1 MHAIYITL
9 RTAST
14 EPALKERRNTI
25 EVIPLSPALGAEIRG
40 VDLTKTLTETTA
52 EAIND
57 AWLEHLV
64 IVFRGQ
70 IISDEDQVR
79 FGTYFGQIGDYLR
92 PDTLRSE
99 VMKERHRAV
108 MFVSNIV
115 ENGQPIG
122 TLPDGE
128 MMFHTDTGY
137 AQNPHKATTL
147 YAIELPDRGG
157 HTIFSNQ
164 YAVYNALTDRLRT
177 KLKGCKAH
185 NAYEFGTMI
194 KSKDRYDAPETR
206 FANHPIFRTHSESGR
221 TSLYVNELMTEE
233 IIGMP
238 HEESR
243 ATLDELFALQ
253 REPRFLY
260 EHVWQLGD
268 LVMWDNRCTLH
279 ARTDFPRDQRRLLRR
294 ITIEEA
300 ASIAE

>member
-1 MHAIYITL
+1 MAMTV
-9 RTAST
+9 T
-14 EPALKERRNTI
+14 
-25 EVIPLSPALGAEIRG
+25 PLSDALGAEISG
-40 VDLTKTLTETTA
+40 VDLTSPLTPETA
-52 EAIND
+52 AAIND

-70 IISDEDQVR
+70 DLSDDDQVR
-79 FGTYFGQIGDYLR
+79 FGEYFGPVGDYLR
-92 PDTLRSE
+92 PDTLRSDA
-99 VMKERHRAV
+99 MKERQRSV

-115 ENGQPIG
+115 ENGEPIG

-147 YAIELPDRGG
+147 YAVELPDTGG

-164 YAVYNALTDRLRT
+164 YAVYDALPDGLRA
-177 KLKGCKAH
+177 KLTGRDAK

-194 KSKDRYDAPETR
+194 KTKDRYDAPETR
-206 FANHPIFRTHSESGR
+206 TAIHPIFKPHSETGR
-221 TSLYVNELMTEE
+221 LTVYVNELMTEE
-233 IIGMP
+233 IIGLP
-238 HEESR
+238 EGESR
-243 ATLDELFALQ
+243 AVLDEIFEMQ

-279 ARTDFPRDQRRLLRR
+279 ARTDFPRGQRRLLRR
-294 ITIEEA
+294 ITVEDTASA
-300 ASIAE
+300 AA

>member
-1 MHAIYITL
+1 MSIKVT
-9 RTAST
+9 
-14 EPALKERRNTI
+14 
-25 EVIPLSPALGAEIRG
+25 PLSDALGAEISG
-40 VDLTKTLTETTA
+40 VDLTTPLDPETA
-52 EAIND
+52 KAINE

-64 IVFRGQ
+64 IVIRGQ
-70 IISDEDQVR
+70 RLSDEDQVR
-79 FGTYFGQIGDYLR
+79 FGGYFGPIGDYLR
-92 PDTLRSE
+92 PGTLRSE
-99 VMKERHRAV
+99 AMKERHRSV

-115 ENGQPIG
+115 ENGAPIG

-147 YAIELPDRGG
+147 YAVELPDSGG

-164 YAVYNALTDRLRT
+164 YAVHDALPDKLRRT
-177 KLKGCKAH
+177 LTGRDAK

-194 KSKDRYDAPETR
+194 KTKQRYDAPET
-206 FANHPIFRTHSESGR
+206 ATAIHPIFRPHSETGR
-221 TSLYVNELMTEE
+221 MTVYVNELMTEE
-233 IIGMP
+233 IIGLP
-238 HEESR
+238 EAESR
-243 ATLDELFALQ
+243 SALDEVFALQ

-294 ITIEEA
+294 STVEDKSNNA
-300 ASIAE
+300 